1 MYTAA
6 IEEALATTSA
16 GRTDHSAIRA
26 QISKYIDQMK
36 QRVKCEETSQAYIY
50 KMEQTE
56 LPEEL
61 PKTPHVDGKL
71 NDWMDHFC
79 ARLWDRI
86 RARISIHWLRVDLY
100 SPYLVD

>member
-1 MYTAA
+1 M
-6 IEEALATTSA
+6 
-16 GRTDHSAIRA
+16 
-26 QISKYIDQMK
+26 
-36 QRVKCEETSQAYIY
+36 SQAYIY
-50 KMEQTE
+50 MMEQTE

-79 ARLWDRI
+79 ARLWD
-86 RARISIHWLRVDLY
+86 SIHWLQVDLY